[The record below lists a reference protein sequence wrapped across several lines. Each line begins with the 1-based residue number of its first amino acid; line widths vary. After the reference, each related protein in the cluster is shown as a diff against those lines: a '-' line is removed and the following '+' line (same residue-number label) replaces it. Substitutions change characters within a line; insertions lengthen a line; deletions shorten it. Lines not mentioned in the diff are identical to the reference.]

1 MWMWPGYGSGMG
13 WMGFWMAVSW
23 IGGLAILMMCV
34 WFVARA
40 AAGPSARI
48 EERPEQ
54 ILKRRYAR
62 GELNREEYEGRLAD
76 LRK

>member
-13 WMGFWMAVSW
+13 SMGFWMAVSW
-23 IGGLAILMMCV
+23 IVGLAILMLCV
-34 WFVARA
+34 WFVARSTV
-40 AAGPSARI
+40 GLSARI
-48 EERPEQ
+48 EETPEQ

>member
-1 MWMWPGYGSGMG
+1 MWPAYGSGMG
-13 WMGFWMAVSW
+13 WMGFWMACAW
-23 IGGLAILMMCV
+23 IGGLAILMLLV

-40 AAGPSARI
+40 GAGPSARI
-48 EERPEQ
+48 DETPEQ

-62 GELNREEYEGRLAD
+62 GEINREEYDGRLAD

>member
-1 MWMWPGYGSGMG
+1 MWPGYGLDMG
-13 WMGFWMAVSW
+13 WMGFWMAFWW
-23 IGGLAILMMCV
+23 IGGLAILMLLV

-48 EERPEQ
+48 EETPEQ

-62 GELNREEYEGRLAD
+62 GDISREEYDERLAD

>member
-1 MWMWPGYGSGMG
+1 MA
-13 WMGFWMAVSW
+13 FWS
-23 IGGLAILMMCV
+23 IGGLAILLLLV

-40 AAGPSARI
+40 GAGPSARI
-48 EERPEQ
+48 EDTPEQ

-62 GELNREEYEGRLAD
+62 GEINREDYEGRLAD